1 MDAKRKYSQ
10 FDYEHLVELYSKN
23 DWLRFETN
31 HEGLEDLW
39 FDYKKKSDKLII
51 KNLINNFNYLSQ
63 EEAELIVRD
72 KLIECIRKWDLKP
85 TNTLFI
91 GFREHKFPDGSSILL
106 NFFKAIM
113 TGIDYNWKEYNFLPD
128 FDYGMGRIKD
138 DGFTSWGL
146 TLEKIVLVDDFVGT
160 GGSAIKKIIK
170 IKNTITANKKNI
182 DLTMFSLATMLG
194 GKMKVA
200 RNADIEFISPII
212 LKKGTTIAY
221 ALSKRKTKKESLK
234 KMESILFRGSKNLL
248 LKTHS
253 LGYGKSESLY
263 SWNRFNIP
271 NNNYPIFWWHRYLDG
286 STRKTMFNRS
296 Q

>member
-1 MDAKRKYSQ
+1 MGSKRIYAD
-10 FDYEHLVELYSKN
+10 FDFENLVELYTQN

-39 FDYKKKSDKLII
+39 FDFETETEKLII

-63 EEAELIVRD
+63 EDAEIIIRD
-72 KLIECIRKWDLKP
+72 KLIDCIKRWGLKP
-85 TNTLFI
+85 KNTLFV
-91 GFREHKFPDGSSILL
+91 GFREHKYPDGSSILL

-113 TGIDYNWKEYNFLPD
+113 IGIDDEWREFNFLPD
-128 FDYGMGRIKD
+128 FHYGLSRIKKE
-138 DGFTSWGL
+138 GFKSEGL
-146 TLEKIVLVDDFVGT
+146 TLEKVVIVDDFVGT
-160 GGSAIKKIIK
+160 GGSAVKKITKMQEVI
-170 IKNTITANKKNI
+170 ITENKSI
-182 DLTMFSLATMLG
+182 DLKLFSLATMLG

-200 RNADIEFISPII
+200 RNSGVEFVSPII
-212 LKKGTTIAY
+212 LKKGTTIGY
-221 ALSKRKTKKESLK
+221 ELNKRKAKREKLK
-234 KMESILFRGSKNLL
+234 KMESILFEGRNGLL
-248 LKTHS
+248 LKNHS

-286 STRKTMFNRS
+286 SKRKTMFNRN